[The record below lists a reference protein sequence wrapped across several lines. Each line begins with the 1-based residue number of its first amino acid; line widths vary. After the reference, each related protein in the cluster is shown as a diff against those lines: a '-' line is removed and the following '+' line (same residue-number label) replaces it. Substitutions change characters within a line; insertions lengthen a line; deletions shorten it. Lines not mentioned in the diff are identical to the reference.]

1 MILIEVLQK
10 VRFSTEYIVDRLY
23 ESRQSGYIERA
34 ELATSWQEDSC
45 FREHNLH
52 GWQIGK

>member
-34 ELATSWQEDSC
+34 ELATIWQEDSC